1 MQNEIDNGLMNKVDQ
16 LAINSVLIDE
26 IEKEEGWKDRTGL
39 DFDGLCGAIE
49 TIIFMSDK
57 PVPLLRLKKV
67 IDDEIPLK
75 IVHEA
80 IQKLQA
86 DYEKKHHGIR
96 LVEIAEGY
104 QFRTKAI
111 YSRFVQDLFKITGL
125 TLTPSCLEVLA
136 IIAYRQPVSKF
147 DVEKI
152 RGVDSSHLIRTLMD
166 KRLVKLLGRSDD
178 MGRPS
183 IYGTTSE
190 FLDVFNLP
198 DLNALPPE
206 YELDS
211 IIESKKVDIA
221 QISQVR
227 NASRENFIFDDVDE
241 LEELASKI
249 RSIATTTT
257 FTSDLNSNK
266 ADDGVRKN
274 AFELLESHIDK
285 NLIHQSMKLSSESD
299 TLGIPDEIKVLK
311 DLLGPFANAPLEEEE
326 FEMIDLE
333 TGEAISNADV
343 ELDEEEVS
351 EGELVNI
358 EVTLCESHDSE
369 DQKEK
374 TEESLTNLCADE
386 NDEALSSKD
395 VEQIIEESNDEVQGI
410 VLDAQALFDNEDT
423 EDLNDLESA
432 LDAAFDKFKNAQ
444 KGIFGEGPEDINELS
459 SSETNTLDY
468 LQNSNHLNNLE
479 DLNSEEENN

>member
-1 MQNEIDNGLMNKVDQ
+1 MQNEMNSDLMNKVDQ
-16 LAINSVLIDE
+16 LAINNTLIDE
-26 IEKEEGWKDRTGL
+26 IEKEESWKDRTGL
-39 DFDGLCGAIE
+39 DFEGLCGAIE

-57 PVPLLRLKKV
+57 PVPLMRLKKV
-67 IDDEIPLK
+67 IDEEIPLK
-75 IVHEA
+75 VAHEA
-80 IQKLQA
+80 IQKLQE

-104 QFRTKAI
+104 QFRTKAV

-166 KRLVKLLGRSDD
+166 KRLVKLIGRSDD

-211 IIESKKVDIA
+211 IIESKKVDIT
-221 QISQVR
+221 QISDVR
-227 NASRENFIFDDVDE
+227 NASKENFIFDDVDE

-257 FTSDLNSNK
+257 FTSDLKSNK
-266 ADDGVRKN
+266 NTEDGVRKN

-285 NLIHQSMKLSSESD
+285 NLINTSMQSASESEP
-299 TLGIPDEIKVLK
+299 LGIPDEIKVMQ
-311 DLLGPFANAPLEEEE
+311 DLLYSLGNEPIEEDD
-326 FEMIDLE
+326 FEMIDLD
-333 TGEAISNADV
+333 TGEAIIEETLEELEQKELTDKESLV
-343 ELDEEEVS
+343 EKREEKSDLAVSEEVDTEPNGKLDE
-351 EGELVNI
+351 
-358 EVTLCESHDSE
+358 
-369 DQKEK
+369 
-374 TEESLTNLCADE
+374 
-386 NDEALSSKD
+386 
-395 VEQIIEESNDEVQGI
+395 II
-410 VLDAQALFDNEDT
+410 LDAQSLFENDDSAEL
-423 EDLNDLESA
+423 EDLESA

-444 KGIFGEGPEDINELS
+444 KNLTSDTELDETSVEELINTHKPNEIDS
-459 SSETNTLDY
+459 LD
-468 LQNSNHLNNLE
+468 
-479 DLNSEEENN
+479 DLLKDD

>member
-1 MQNEIDNGLMNKVDQ
+1 MQNENNHDLMDKVDQ
-16 LAINSVLIDE
+16 LAINNVLIDE

-57 PVPLLRLKKV
+57 PVPLMRLKKV

-80 IQKLQA
+80 IQKLQE

-104 QFRTKAI
+104 QFRTKAVF
-111 YSRFVQDLFKITGL
+111 SRFVQDLFKITGL

-211 IIESKKVDIA
+211 IIESKKVDIT

-227 NASRENFIFDDVDE
+227 NASRENFVFDDVDE

-257 FTSDLNSNK
+257 FTSDLSSNK
-266 ADDGVRKN
+266 KADESVRKN

-285 NLIHQSMKLSSESD
+285 NLINLFMKNASESEP
-299 TLGIPDEIKVLK
+299 LGIPDEIKILR
-311 DLLGPFANAPLEEEE
+311 DLLGPFANAPVEEEE
-326 FEMIDLE
+326 FEMIDLD
-333 TGEAISNADV
+333 TGEAISDPREETDAIEDIGEEVANEV
-343 ELDEEEVS
+343 KSEEEIN
-351 EGELVNI
+351 E
-358 EVTLCESHDSE
+358 
-369 DQKEK
+369 
-374 TEESLTNLCADE
+374 
-386 NDEALSSKD
+386 
-395 VEQIIEESNDEVQGI
+395 IIDESNEELEGI
-410 VLDAQALFDNEDT
+410 VLNAQSLFEDNDEDELT
-423 EDLNDLESA
+423 DLESA

-444 KGIFGEGPEDINELS
+444 KNLVSSDSEDDLS
-459 SSETNTLDY
+459 LDEMTSDDGKSSE
-468 LQNSNHLNNLE
+468 SG
-479 DLNSEEENN
+479 ENDEFGSDQH

>member
-1 MQNEIDNGLMNKVDQ
+1 MQNEMNSDLMNKVDQ
-16 LAINSVLIDE
+16 LAINNTLIDE
-26 IEKEEGWKDRTGL
+26 IEKEESWKDRTGL
-39 DFDGLCGAIE
+39 DFEGLCGAIE

-57 PVPLLRLKKV
+57 PVPLMRLKKV
-67 IDDEIPLK
+67 IDEEIPLK
-75 IVHEA
+75 VAHEA
-80 IQKLQA
+80 IQKLQE

-104 QFRTKAI
+104 QFRTKAV

-166 KRLVKLLGRSDD
+166 KRLVKLIGRSDD

-211 IIESKKVDIA
+211 IIESKKVDIT
-221 QISQVR
+221 QISDVR
-227 NASRENFIFDDVDE
+227 NSSKENFIFDDVDE

-257 FTSDLNSNK
+257 FTSDLKSNK
-266 ADDGVRKN
+266 NTEDGVRKN

-285 NLIHQSMKLSSESD
+285 NLINTSMQSASESEP
-299 TLGIPDEIKVLK
+299 LGIPDEIKVMQ
-311 DLLGPFANAPLEEEE
+311 DLLYSLGNEPIEEDD
-326 FEMIDLE
+326 FEMIDLD
-333 TGEAISNADV
+333 TGEAIIEETLEELELKELTDKESLVEEREEKSDLADT
-343 ELDEEEVS
+343 EEIDTEPNGKLDEIIAENNEE
-351 EGELVNI
+351 I
-358 EVTLCESHDSE
+358 E
-369 DQKEK
+369 
-374 TEESLTNLCADE
+374 
-386 NDEALSSKD
+386 
-395 VEQIIEESNDEVQGI
+395 GI
-410 VLDAQALFDNEDT
+410 VLDAQSLFENDDSAEL
-423 EDLNDLESA
+423 EDLESA

-444 KGIFGEGPEDINELS
+444 KNLTSDTELDETSVEELINTHKPNEIDS
-459 SSETNTLDY
+459 LD
-468 LQNSNHLNNLE
+468 
-479 DLNSEEENN
+479 DLLKDD

>member
-206 YELDS
+206 YELDA
-211 IIESKKVDIA
+211 IIESKKVDIT

>member
-1 MQNEIDNGLMNKVDQ
+1 MQNEMNSDLMNKVDQ
-16 LAINSVLIDE
+16 LAINNALIDE
-26 IEKEEGWKDRTGL
+26 IEQEESWKDRTGL
-39 DFDGLCGAIE
+39 DFEGLCGAIE

-57 PVPLLRLKKV
+57 PVPLMRLKKV
-67 IDDEIPLK
+67 IDEEIPLK
-75 IVHEA
+75 VVHES
-80 IQKLQA
+80 IQKLQE

-104 QFRTKAI
+104 QFRTKAV

-166 KRLVKLLGRSDD
+166 KRLVKLIGRSDD

-211 IIESKKVDIA
+211 IIESKKVDIT
-221 QISQVR
+221 QISEVR
-227 NASRENFIFDDVDE
+227 NASKENFIFNDVDE

-249 RSIATTTT
+249 RSIATTTI
-257 FTSDLNSNK
+257 FTSDLKSNK
-266 ADDGVRKN
+266 SNEDGIRKN

-285 NLIHQSMKLSSESD
+285 NLINTSMQSASESEP
-299 TLGIPDEIKVLK
+299 LGIPDEIRIMQ
-311 DLLGPFANAPLEEEE
+311 DLLCSIGNEPVQEDH
-326 FEMIDLE
+326 FEMIDLD
-333 TGEAISNADV
+333 TGEAIIEEAFENPEVGELKEEAILENQSEGLEESFELAVSEKPDV
-343 ELDEEEVS
+343 EASAQLDEIIADNSEE
-351 EGELVNI
+351 I
-358 EVTLCESHDSE
+358 E
-369 DQKEK
+369 
-374 TEESLTNLCADE
+374 
-386 NDEALSSKD
+386 
-395 VEQIIEESNDEVQGI
+395 GI
-410 VLDAQALFDNEDT
+410 VLDAQSLFEKDDSAEL
-423 EDLNDLESA
+423 EDLESA

-444 KGIFGEGPEDINELS
+444 KNLTPDTELDDTSVEELINIHDPNEIR
-459 SSETNTLDY
+459 
-468 LQNSNHLNNLE
+468 NLG
-479 DLNSEEENN
+479 DLLKDE

>member
-206 YELDS
+206 YELDA
-211 IIESKKVDIA
+211 IIESKKVDIT

-351 EGELVNI
+351 EGELENI